1 MELTE
6 KKQTV
11 KEKTRKEREPNI
23 SKQCK
28 KAKTDQIKKNG
39 EATPFKK

>member
-11 KEKTRKEREPNI
+11 KEKTRKERETNR

-28 KAKTDQIKKNG
+28 KS
-39 EATPFKK
+39 